1 MSKHTFIFFF
11 SVMQFPFSQ
20 AASVA
25 IPGLPS
31 DGFAGDFFAPP
42 QLPIATSFELGWAQI
57 WHSEVVRNR
66 RQPGRGQ
73 VPGSCWHFLFLYFL
87 KSSVSVS

>member
-1 MSKHTFIFFF
+1 MRRPVDVKAHFHLLF

-25 IPGLPS
+25 IPGLPP
-31 DGFAGDFFAPP
+31 DGS
-42 QLPIATSFELGWAQI
+42 IATSFENKGGHKI
-57 WHSEVVRNR
+57 GHSEVVRNR